1 MESESGTERAI
12 AMASDKQ
19 TNRQTSR
26 HIETIT
32 YFHLIQHIHRE
43 RQQGKQVN
51 KQTDKPPQTIKYFH
65 LTHHIPPLTKQY
77 DQRTTKPPPPLISHS
92 FPLPQHTGEH
102 VPFEIPSSSSIN
114 FGRWPRCS
122 QLHPGANTCTWL
134 SVSYPKLVCVC
145 AYIVGFCDPPLCIMI
160 CVKR

>member
-1 MESESGTERAI
+1 MESETRTERAT
-12 AMASDKQ
+12 AMASDKLPD
-19 TNRQTSR
+19 RQTSR

-32 YFHLIQHIHRE
+32 YFHLTHNIHRE
-43 RQQGKQVN
+43 LQQGKQVN
-51 KQTDKPPQTIKYFH
+51 RQTNLHKQSHTSTIHTTY
-65 LTHHIPPLTKQY
+65 ILTKQY
-77 DQRTTKPPPPLISHS
+77 DHHTTKPPPPLISHS

-114 FGRWPRCS
+114 FGSWSGCS